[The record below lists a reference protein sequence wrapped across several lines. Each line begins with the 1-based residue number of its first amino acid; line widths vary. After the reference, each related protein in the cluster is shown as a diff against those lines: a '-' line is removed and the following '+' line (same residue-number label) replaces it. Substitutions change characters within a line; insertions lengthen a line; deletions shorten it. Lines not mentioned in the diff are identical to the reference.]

1 MGPPTSALLA
11 ELRAVVGSRVQ
22 YCLEQ
27 AAVADMLREGVASLI
42 VLYGKVAVEGAG
54 KGPAGTQEGA
64 GAKESLEVGMSHVQ
78 VLVTWLRDALAVGA
92 RHLPVQTHIVAPL
105 LRLVVGHV
113 GDEVKGSGEEA
124 SGL

>member
-1 MGPPTSALLA
+1 MAPRHVAATFAAQPAKLRLVLDHCVRSSHLEVQAAARALVQDVFRGAGGTSSEAAAPGRPEPMGSPTSALLA

-54 KGPAGTQEGA
+54 EGPAGT
-64 GAKESLEVGMSHVQ
+64 
-78 VLVTWLRDALAVGA
+78 
-92 RHLPVQTHIVAPL
+92 
-105 LRLVVGHV
+105 
-113 GDEVKGSGEEA
+113 
-124 SGL
+124 